1 MKIQRILIAVDNSK
15 EAEHAAEYGFGLAH
29 LCKADVGLV
38 NIVEPMVAPAPG
50 PDMVTGSI
58 FDQEVAADP
67 EIMNIQKEV
76 SENLIE
82 TTVKQFAGDLKVT
95 QFSEFGSTANGI
107 LDCCAQFSADLIVIG
122 THSRSGLDRLLMGS
136 VAEHVVR
143 HSKVPV
149 LVIPF
154 VEKD

>member
-15 EAEHAAEYGFGLAH
+15 CAEHAAQYGFEL
-29 LCKADVGLV
+29 ADVGLA
-38 NIVEPMVAPAPG
+38 NIVEPMISSAQS
-50 PDMVTGSI
+50 PDMISGSI
-58 FDQEVAADP
+58 FDPVVASDP
-67 EIMNIQKEV
+67 ELVNIQKEV

-82 TTVKQFAGDLKVT
+82 NMIKQFAGDLKVT
-95 QFSEFGSTANGI
+95 QFSEFGNSTDGI
-107 LDCCAQFSADLIVIG
+107 LDCSAQFNADLIVIG
-122 THSRSGLDRLLMGS
+122 THARTGLDRLLMGS

-154 VEKD
+154 KEDN

>member
-1 MKIQRILIAVDNSK
+1 M
-15 EAEHAAEYGFGLAH
+15 EAMLAP
-29 LCKADVGLV
+29 V
-38 NIVEPMVAPAPG
+38 PG
-50 PDMVTGSI
+50 PDIVTGSI
-58 FDQEVAADP
+58 FDPAITSEP
-67 EIMNIQKEV
+67 EIMNIQKEI

-82 TTVKQFAGDLKVT
+82 NTIRHFAGDLKVT
-95 QFSEFGSTANGI
+95 QFSEFGTSADGI
-107 LDCCAQFSADLIVIG
+107 LDCSAQFGADLIIVG
-122 THSRSGLDRLLMGS
+122 THSRSGLDRFLMGS